1 LKRRLALFDMALQE
15 HNQPP
20 TMQSYICHHFS
31 PEMFLKHSY
40 NDKGVFVDLCKL
52 FLQVGNEQFARLKSA
67 VQAGNVGS
75 TTQECHALKG
85 TLLISGADAAV
96 RMLDQIEIE
105 FNRKKQVCAA
115 EKILELQ
122 NEITLTMDEVR
133 DFLLELESLELQH

>member
-1 LKRRLALFDMALQE
+1 
-15 HNQPP
+15 
-20 TMQSYICHHFS
+20 
-31 PEMFLKHSY
+31 
-40 NDKGVFVDLCKL
+40 
-52 FLQVGNEQFARLKSA
+52 
-67 VQAGNVGS
+67 VQAGNVGA

>member
-1 LKRRLALFDMALQE
+1 
-15 HNQPP
+15 
-20 TMQSYICHHFS
+20 MQSYICHHFS